1 MAIDSDL
8 KHHQDTW
15 HLFMKGATY
24 SGGFGA
30 AVLLALLFFVA

>member
-1 MAIDSDL
+1 MAVDSDL

-15 HLFMKGATY
+15 HLFMKGAA
-24 SGGFGA
+24 SIGGFCA